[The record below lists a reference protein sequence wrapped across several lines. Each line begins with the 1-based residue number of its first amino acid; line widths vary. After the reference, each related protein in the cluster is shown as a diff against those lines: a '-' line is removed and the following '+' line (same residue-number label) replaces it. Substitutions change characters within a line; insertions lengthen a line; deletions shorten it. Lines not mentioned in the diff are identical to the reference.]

1 MSGMYEISMIV
12 IFTVKFCLPIKTMCS
27 LRKVT
32 VQSAT
37 LTVSVCKATDRERKI
52 RTSPIM

>member
-1 MSGMYEISMIV
+1 MYEISMIV